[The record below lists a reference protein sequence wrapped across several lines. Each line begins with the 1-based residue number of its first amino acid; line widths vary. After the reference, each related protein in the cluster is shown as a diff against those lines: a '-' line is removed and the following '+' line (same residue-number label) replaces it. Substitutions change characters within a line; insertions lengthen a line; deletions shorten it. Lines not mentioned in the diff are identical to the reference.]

1 MPRGDRLLPT
11 TPECDEQVS
20 PRRRPPPSAVYDTPQ
35 GNDVQ
40 PLSGELIGSVSYRM
54 SVVIPV
60 FNEAGTLGEV
70 ITRLE
75 RLQGAVEIVVVND
88 GSDDGTAS
96 ILEAAKRTRPL
107 VVLHHATNC
116 GKGAAL
122 RTGFAAARGRVVVV
136 QDADLEYD
144 PLEIERLV
152 SPIER
157 GEADVVYG
165 SRFLHNGRQANGP
178 VHRLANWCLTTL
190 SNLTTGLRLT
200 DMETCQKAFRR
211 EVLAGLV
218 LHENG
223 FAIEPEITA
232 QVARTGCRIQEIPVS
247 YTGRSKAAG
256 KKIGLRDG
264 LWTIVCIVRCS
275 LCIW

>member
-1 MPRGDRLLPT
+1 
-11 TPECDEQVS
+11 
-20 PRRRPPPSAVYDTPQ
+20 
-35 GNDVQ
+35 VQ
-40 PLSGELIGSVSYRM
+40 PLSGELIGAVSYRM

-96 ILEAAKRTRPL
+96 ILEAAERTRPL

-211 EVLAGLV
+211 EVLSGLV
-218 LHENG
+218 LRENG

-232 QVARTGCRIQEIPVS
+232 QVARRGWRVVELPVS
-247 YTGRSKAAG
+247 YAGRNKASG
-256 KKIGLRDG
+256 KKITVSDGLRAVA
-264 LWTIVCIVRCS
+264 TILRQCWRPS
-275 LCIW
+275 AALDERWGG